1 MIDSGNMEKFIKV
14 SLERVSV
21 GKREAPVINPDSL
34 GCKTLFDLVFFSL
47 FYFLVGIPLLTG
59 FFVEKFKDGWFLCIY
74 MISFPVQNV
83 CFLCLSPDFCA
94 FHARP
99 SMTVDIG
106 MSRFKKLFFTCWK
119 YPVRESEN
127 PSLWNM
133 WQSTQEIDARN
144 AAITG
149 KFHLKLSCF

>member
-59 FFVEKFKDGWFLCIY
+59 FFVEKFKDG
-74 MISFPVQNV
+74 
-83 CFLCLSPDFCA
+83 
-94 FHARP
+94 
-99 SMTVDIG
+99 
-106 MSRFKKLFFTCWK
+106 
-119 YPVRESEN
+119 
-127 PSLWNM
+127 
-133 WQSTQEIDARN
+133 
-144 AAITG
+144 
-149 KFHLKLSCF
+149 